1 MAYGNRMC
9 FGGFCRP
16 PLAPNT
22 KSCPNE
28 VIRRETFLEQ
38 DCNPGN
44 LVLPVSKVNKNS
56 SGMVTAFSVSSQ
68 GCGGH
73 DAFISCDWI
82 VSLRWR
88 AVFQIS
94 SVLLIVLLVLQS
106 QLSITCLAKSNLERL
121 RGMTKTLLLPER
133 SSNSRVS
140 LNSPSSF
147 LLKWVR
153 VDSLIS
159 VTPWDFKKE
168 VNRVYNHSNNP
179 RVLEQTCLDVR
190 KQILIGL

>member
-1 MAYGNRMC
+1 MEVECALVAFVVHHSQQIY
-9 FGGFCRP
+9 
-16 PLAPNT
+16 T

-28 VIRRETFLEQ
+28 VIRRETFSEQ

-44 LVLPVSKVNKNS
+44 PVLPVSKVNKNSLRS

-94 SVLLIVLLVLQS
+94 SVLLIVLLQS

-121 RGMTKTLLLPER
+121 RGMTKTRLLPER
-133 SSNSRVS
+133 SSKSRVC

-159 VTPWDFKKE
+159 VTP
-168 VNRVYNHSNNP
+168 
-179 RVLEQTCLDVR
+179 
-190 KQILIGL
+190 